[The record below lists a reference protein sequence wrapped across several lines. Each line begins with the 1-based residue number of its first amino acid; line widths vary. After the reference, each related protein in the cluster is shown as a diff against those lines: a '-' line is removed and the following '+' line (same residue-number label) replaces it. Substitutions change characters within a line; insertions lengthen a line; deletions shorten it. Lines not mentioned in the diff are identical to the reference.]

1 MHCFYKTVFYTQKNS
16 DVRTS
21 LSMYLLIL
29 LLQYK
34 EKNVL
39 FFLLLKLITENSLSF
54 SEINLNAFPLM
65 IQSNNRKDP

>member
-1 MHCFYKTVFYTQKNS
+1 MHCFYKAVLYTQKNS
-16 DVRTS
+16 DVRAS

-39 FFLLLKLITENSLSF
+39 FFPLLKCIIENSLSIP
-54 SEINLNAFPLM
+54 EINLNAFPLM